1 MNKDYFRNLFRAKR
15 AGFYIGFL
23 VSVFMLIADVIY
35 IILDMGDITFSV
47 WGFALILAGSV
58 VGVASLFFTFQ
69 FMPLVASIL
78 FSCGTFM
85 HLYTG
90 IPSVTDIINDIN
102 FFGGN
107 GWMCI
112 IFGILFLVG
121 SIAMC
126 ISCCFEQKS
135 YSHIALEQC

>member
-23 VSVFMLIADVIY
+23 ASVFMLIADVVY

-90 IPSVTDIINDIN
+90 IPSVPDIINDIN

-112 IFGILFLVG
+112 IF
-121 SIAMC
+121 
-126 ISCCFEQKS
+126 
-135 YSHIALEQC
+135 